1 MSEINFIK
9 KYEKADA
16 AKKIDLICKH
26 YHNFVK
32 IIDGYA
38 EGLCYVIY
46 NDRISK
52 HKSDIYELGVR
63 VQTSGMHSDVTADTA
78 ISKVEIKRA
87 VISCDFSG
95 NELEGLAK
103 KELYRK
109 KAYLLRNMRADYEL
123 FNKQLNVLEDDESRI
138 FLGYINKKLTLY
150 DIADEKGIQPESA
163 MKRVIRIKRRLK
175 DHMLLFFEGT
185 I

>member
-1 MSEINFIK
+1 
-9 KYEKADA
+9 
-16 AKKIDLICKH
+16 
-26 YHNFVK
+26 
-32 IIDGYA
+32 
-38 EGLCYVIY
+38 
-46 NDRISK
+46 
-52 HKSDIYELGVR
+52 
-63 VQTSGMHSDVTADTA
+63 
-78 ISKVEIKRA
+78 
-87 VISCDFSG
+87 
-95 NELEGLAK
+95 
-103 KELYRK
+103 
-109 KAYLLRNMRADYEL
+109 MRADYEL